1 MSVTNIAPRMRV
13 ASDPY
18 FRGREHAQ
26 ANHDILARACFVR
39 NIVSC
44 SLQTE
49 MRQGEKLSEAS
60 TITEFTQPPTQ

>member
-1 MSVTNIAPRMRV
+1 MMMSVTNIAPRMRV

-44 SLQTE
+44 SL
-49 MRQGEKLSEAS
+49 
-60 TITEFTQPPTQ
+60 